1 MAPRQPPLMQP
12 RAPTGFGG
20 PPPFRS
26 GPHMGGGGGRPPFNN
41 NRRPP
46 RRNADGDE
54 IVEDQN

>member
-1 MAPRQPPLMQP
+1 MQP

-26 GPHMGGGGGRPPFNN
+26 GPHMGGGGGGRPPFNN

-54 IVEDQN
+54 IVEDQNQYE